1 MKVSKAIEQL
11 KEYNSDDEIVIMYWA
26 KDLFD
31 DDFDEDN
38 PISKELWD
46 KTVETVENSDDLDYP
61 SSQVYDALYHHLIK
75 GGASDN

>member
-31 DDFDEDN
+31 DDFQEDS

-46 KTVETVENSDDLDYP
+46 ECVETVENSKDLDYP
-61 SSQVYDALYHHLIK
+61 SSGVYDALYHHLIK
-75 GGASDN
+75 GGAND

>member
-31 DDFDEDN
+31 DDFQEDN

-46 KTVETVENSDDLDYP
+46 ECVEAVENSKDLDDP
-61 SSQVYDALYHHLIK
+61 SSEVYDALYHHLIK
-75 GGASDN
+75 GGASGN

>member
-31 DDFDEDN
+31 DDFQEDS

-46 KTVETVENSDDLDYP
+46 ECVETVENSKDLDEP
-61 SSQVYDALYHHLIK
+61 SSEVYDALYHHLIK
-75 GGASDN
+75 GGAND